1 MPQKALNPQ
10 KMTLK
15 QILTPFAVITAIS
28 ACSNAPTPSTSTYR
42 AQGYLQDTAG
52 NNAVIKSLG
61 YQACVR
67 TSDWT
72 PARATVEC
80 DPDLAPPVA
89 QAPAPRPVAPPAP
102 VAPPPA
108 PPKVVVQAPPPAPI
122 LAATP
127 TPQRFTLSAD
137 ALFAFDR
144 TTLTPGGRKKLD
156 DLADALSG
164 TQHDT
169 IVATGHT
176 DRVGTA
182 HYNQRLSDQ
191 RAATVKRY
199 LQGKG
204 LDVGKITASGK
215 GNAQPVTKPDD
226 CPRGKM
232 PNTLLFACLQP
243 DRRVEI
249 EVSGSKV
256 IDSNAAPVVKPA
268 DVKDKLDK
276 TQGAQGKASVAKSKP
291 ALKAKKIAPPVGM

>member
-1 MPQKALNPQ
+1 
-10 KMTLK
+10 MTLK
-15 QILTPFAVITAIS
+15 QTLTLFAVITAITG
-28 ACSNAPTPSTSTYR
+28 CSNAPTPSTSTYR

-61 YQACVR
+61 YEACVR

-80 DPDLAPPVA
+80 DPDLAPPIA

-102 VAPPPA
+102 AAPPPA
-108 PPKVVVQAPPPAPI
+108 PPKVVVQAPPPAPM

-127 TPQRFTLSAD
+127 TPQRFTLSSD
-137 ALFAFDR
+137 AMFDFDK
-144 TTLTPGGRKKLD
+144 TTLRPGGRKKLD
-156 DLADALSG
+156 DLADALRG

-169 IVATGHT
+169 IAATGHT
-176 DRVGTA
+176 DRVGTPR
-182 HYNQRLSDQ
+182 YNQRLSEQ

-204 LDVGKITASGK
+204 LEVGKITAVGK
-215 GNAQPVTKPDD
+215 GNSQPVTKPDD

-232 PNTLLFACLQP
+232 SNTVLFACLQP

-249 EVSGSKV
+249 EVSGSKGT
-256 IDSNAAPVVKPA
+256 DSNAPA
-268 DVKDKLDK
+268 VARPAEAKEKARGK
-276 TQGAQGKASVAKSKP
+276 SIGAKAKP
-291 ALKAKKIAPPVGM
+291 ALKAKKIDPPVGM